1 MEGIVVEELNG
12 STCRRTKKEVQIE
25 ILFTGFPKIYDFF
38 SRNRITYTFS
48 GKTVLDLVQDL
59 IAHYGEPVMGALLE
73 ERTQRLDP
81 TIQVRIN
88 EKYVKGEDLGRQ
100 GIEQGDKVLFLRLLA
115 GG

>member
-1 MEGIVVEELNG
+1 MLNG
-12 STCRRTKKEVQIE
+12 ATCRRVKREIQIE

-38 SRNRITYTFS
+38 SRSRITYVFS
-48 GKTVLDLVQDL
+48 GETVLDLVQDL
-59 IAHYGEPVMGALLE
+59 IAHYGKPVMGALLD

-88 EKYVKGEDLGRQ
+88 EKYVRGEDLGRQ
-100 GIEQGDKVLFLRLLA
+100 GIEQGDKVIFLRLLA